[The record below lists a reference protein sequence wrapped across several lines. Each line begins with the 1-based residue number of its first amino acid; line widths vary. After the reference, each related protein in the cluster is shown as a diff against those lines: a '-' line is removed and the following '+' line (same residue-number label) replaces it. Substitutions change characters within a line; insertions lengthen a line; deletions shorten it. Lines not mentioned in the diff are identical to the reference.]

1 MVFDSKRI
9 FSGLFLLVF
18 LSIIFFFKLN
28 LLLISALFFLTF
40 YDLYFSKIISLKHL
54 IFFNILTLLS
64 FVLFH
69 FSNLSHI
76 YLSISFFLFLVLSII
91 KIQNNYFILIVINIF
106 FYILILLNS
115 FDENLIFILI
125 FISFLND
132 TVAYIVGKS
141 LGGPLIVPKISPNKT
156 WSGTLSSFLISF
168 IVLYFFRF
176 NFLECFLI
184 ASSLFLG
191 DLFFSFIKRKYSI
204 KDFSN
209 MIPGHGG
216 VLDRIDS
223 IFLSTVLIFTFN
235 FV

>member
-9 FSGLFLLVF
+9 FSGLFLLLCLF
-18 LSIIFFFKLN
+18 IIFFFKLN
-28 LLLISALFFLTF
+28 LLLISALFILSF

-76 YLSISFFLFLVLSII
+76 YLSIFFFLFLVLSII

-176 NFLECFLI
+176 NLLECFLI

-216 VLDRIDS
+216 ILDRIDS